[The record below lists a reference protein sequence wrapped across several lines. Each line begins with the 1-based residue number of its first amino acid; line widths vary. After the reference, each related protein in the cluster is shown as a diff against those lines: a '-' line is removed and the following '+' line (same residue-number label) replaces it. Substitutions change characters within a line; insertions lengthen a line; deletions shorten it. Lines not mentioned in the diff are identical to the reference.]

1 MPKTTLVTGGAGFI
15 GSHFV
20 EKLFDETDD
29 QILVLDVFTYAASPG
44 NIRYDIRESA
54 RFELVRGDVR
64 DERLVADL
72 VGRSDRVVH
81 FAAESHVARSIFA
94 DRLFFETD
102 VLGTH
107 SIASAVSSRRGK
119 IDRFVHIS
127 TSEVYGTAAY
137 EPMDEFHP
145 LNPCTPYAAAKAG
158 ADRLVY
164 AYLETYKI
172 PAVIIRPFNNYGP
185 RQHVEKVIPRFITQ
199 AILGEPLTI
208 HGTGDSSRDWVYV
221 GDTCE
226 AVMRALVAPEAVG
239 HVFNVGTG
247 IDISV
252 REVAARVRSIV
263 TSDKAFPGKLVVA
276 NVPERPGQV
285 RKHIADT
292 SKARGVLGFDAKMNF
307 WDGLR
312 RTVEWYQ
319 ENPTW
324 WQRLLPEREAGP
336 TDGGRR
342 LAGAW

>member
-1 MPKTTLVTGGAGFI
+1 MRTTLVTGGAGFI

-20 EKLFDETDD
+20 EKLFRETSDR
-29 QILVLDVFTYAASPG
+29 IVVLDVFTYAASPD
-44 NIRYDIRESA
+44 NIGQEIRESP
-54 RFELVRGDVR
+54 RFELVKGDVR
-64 DERLVADL
+64 DEKLVDEL
-72 VGRSDRVVH
+72 VSRSERVVH

-107 SIASAVSSRRGK
+107 SVASAVSRNKDK
-119 IDRFVHIS
+119 IEKFVHIS

-137 EPMDEFHP
+137 EPMDEHHP

-199 AILGEPLTI
+199 AILGEELTV

-226 AVMRALVAPEAVG
+226 AVMRALVEPGAVG

-247 IDISV
+247 IDIPI
-252 REVAARVRSIV
+252 REVAARVKSILSGGARSN
-263 TSDKAFPGKLVVA
+263 SLVGIKY
-276 NVPERPGQV
+276 VPERPGQV
-285 RKHIADT
+285 KKHIADT
-292 SKARGVLGFDAKMNF
+292 GMAKRVLGFQAKVTF
-307 WDGLR
+307 WEGLR

-319 ENPTW
+319 QNRAW
-324 WQRLLPEREAGP
+324 WERILPEREIGA
-336 TDGGRR
+336 TSSDRR